1 MSALERASSIGL
13 SAAALIIAVALAHR
27 EFTPTATA
35 TPAASGPP
43 AYVKQWRTLLA
54 IGVPIGNPDA
64 EIKIVEFADFECPF
78 CRHADSVFKA
88 VRSKHPS
95 LVGVYFV
102 HFPLRMHRFARLAAR
117 SAECAY
123 GQGQFAA
130 MHDVLFQKQDSF
142 GLKSWVDYARDAGV
156 VDTAEFAK
164 CMASHR
170 QVPRIREGVAA
181 GEKLGIRGTPTV
193 LINGWKFPRPPTE
206 EQLDSAVA
214 AIVHATDGGQGSSP

>member
-1 MSALERASSIGL
+1 MSL
-13 SAAALIIAVALAHR
+13 SAAALIIAVAFTHR

-35 TPAASGPP
+35 TPAAAGPP
-43 AYVKQWRTLLA
+43 VYVTQWRTLLA

-88 VRSKHPS
+88 VRNKHPS

-123 GQGQFAA
+123 AQGQFAG
-130 MHDVLFQKQDSF
+130 MTMCC
-142 GLKSWVDYARDAGV
+142 LKN
-156 VDTAEFAK
+156 
-164 CMASHR
+164 
-170 QVPRIREGVAA
+170 RIRLASSRGLAT
-181 GEKLGIRGTPTV
+181 RGTLESSTRWH
-193 LINGWKFPRPPTE
+193 LR
-206 EQLDSAVA
+206 SAWQ
-214 AIVHATDGGQGSSP
+214 ATARFREFNRA